1 MGNTRRIGYSR
12 QVIRNTITVKGYS
25 SCRCKW
31 FDGAYWTSI
40 TGPVLLVPEH
50 CRAGA
55 SRFPIDHPAS
65 GSRQAHWRIC
75 INQKKFSNWKN
86 EETFTD
92 VQRR

>member
-55 SRFPIDHPAS
+55 SVKQLHAS
-65 GSRQAHWRIC
+65 RSIIQRQVRGKHIGEFA
-75 INQKKFSNWKN
+75 
-86 EETFTD
+86 
-92 VQRR
+92 